1 MSAVTKFLFETT
13 FDIIPGPVVEE
24 KSVADEPE
32 DAAVEEEP
40 EEFIP
45 TFSEEEMKE
54 AREQGFSNGKE
65 EALRDALELVE
76 NKLFESLQ
84 RIDQNMTEIF
94 SIQATTN
101 EELPRASA
109 SIAVAM
115 ARKIVP
121 ELASRNAIDEIG
133 RVVETAIGRILTEP
147 RVTITVNSGI
157 LEQLS
162 ERLADIRKG
171 REQEGRVTIIGDD
184 EMAVGDCLLEW
195 DNGGTERNVQNLWQD
210 VDSVVERYLED
221 GTIWDRPETPDDT
234 APDEPLTAADEM
246 VADTGAIIGT
256 EPAES
261 TENEDIPPEVTD
273 EADNKD

>member
-24 KSVADEPE
+24 KPVADEPE

-121 ELASRNAIDEIG
+121 ELASRNAIDEIVKSG
-133 RVVETAIGRILTEP
+133 RNSHRQNFNRTPCDDYRKFRNFRAIKRAP
-147 RVTITVNSGI
+147 RRHPQG
-157 LEQLS
+157 
-162 ERLADIRKG
+162 
-171 REQEGRVTIIGDD
+171 
-184 EMAVGDCLLEW
+184 
-195 DNGGTERNVQNLWQD
+195 
-210 VDSVVERYLED
+210 
-221 GTIWDRPETPDDT
+221 P
-234 APDEPLTAADEM
+234 
-246 VADTGAIIGT
+246 
-256 EPAES
+256 
-261 TENEDIPPEVTD
+261 
-273 EADNKD
+273 

>member
-24 KSVADEPE
+24 KPVADEPE
-32 DAAVEEEP
+32 DAVAEEEP